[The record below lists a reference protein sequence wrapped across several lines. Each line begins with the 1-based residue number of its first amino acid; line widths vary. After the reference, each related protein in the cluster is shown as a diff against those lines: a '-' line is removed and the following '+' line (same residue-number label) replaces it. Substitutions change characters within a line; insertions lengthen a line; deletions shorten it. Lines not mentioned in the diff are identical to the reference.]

1 MLIRRVVSA
10 LQLPSSQLAVNLYPK
25 RIPHSAAA
33 AAAAA
38 TAAAAVYLKCLRCIF
53 TTAFSWNF
61 SIVA

>member
-33 AAAAA
+33 AAAVA
-38 TAAAAVYLKCLRCIF
+38 TAAAVYLKCLRCIF